1 MFAHL
6 RLQLIEL
13 VPAVDEK
20 PNEIRK
26 SEKGFVA
33 ARFCLFDNLLRQN
46 GILGLTP
53 PNHISGVGTQEA
65 SLIMQT
71 PSEEMVEG

>member
-6 RLQLIEL
+6 RLQSLELI
-13 VPAVDEK
+13 PAVDEK
-20 PNEIRK
+20 PDEIGK

-33 ARFCLFDNLLRQN
+33 ARLCLFDNLLRQSE
-46 GILGLTP
+46 ILGLTP